1 LLHINET
8 YTCPSIE
15 APKIAKDKSPSK
27 LKKSTTDVQKSDVD
41 DQEENSDS
49 DNSNLIPDQ
58 SNISNISTK
67 HKSGQI
73 PDSVL
78 PSIDIHSTE
87 YSIQNRLDDTS
98 SPYKQQEQLLL
109 TGPPSTNIPV
119 NTDPQIECISCSEI
133 GADTKCQICGNNIH
147 SKCSVVESADICS
160 DPCKEK
166 LES

>member
-15 APKIAKDKSPSK
+15 PPKLAKDKSPSK
-27 LKKSTTDVQKSDVD
+27 LKKGSTDVQKSDVE

-49 DNSNLIPDQ
+49 DNSNLLPDQ

-67 HKSGQI
+67 HKSGQN

-78 PSIDIHSTE
+78 ASIDIRSTE
-87 YSIQNRLDDTS
+87 YSIQNRVDTS

-119 NTDPQIECISCSEI
+119 NTDPPQIECISCSEI
-133 GADTKCQICGNNIH
+133 GADTKCEICGNNIH

-166 LES
+166 LLS

>member
-15 APKIAKDKSPSK
+15 APKLPKDKSSSK
-27 LKKSTTDVQKSDVD
+27 LKKSATDVQKIDVD
-41 DQEENSDS
+41 DQEENFDSDS
-49 DNSNLIPDQ
+49 SNLLPDQ

-67 HKSGQI
+67 HKSGQN

-78 PSIDIHSTE
+78 ASIDIRSTE
-87 YSIQNRLDDTS
+87 YSIQNRADTS

-119 NTDPQIECISCSEI
+119 NTDPPQIECISCSEI
-133 GADTKCQICGNNIH
+133 GADTKCEICGNNIH
-147 SKCSVVESADICS
+147 SKCSIVESADICS
-160 DPCKEK
+160 NN
-166 LES
+166 